1 MSADLNLPL
10 KAEGLSIVDSVGA
23 LIARTGDAAVAEA
36 IVAAVNDRETAVAE
50 NETHLTASTAGAI
63 VGLYYDL
70 IRELGVE
77 PGGSLIEAVDALR
90 RDAERWRAFYSS
102 ARFKMIGSAN
112 LDHSAYPK
120 VSINA
125 AKAPTDWIHFGLE
138 VWDRHPEPED
148 TQGIHGRNVLNAYV
162 DHLVAERAAVRG
174 TGIKAAPTATEER
187 LAKLDDALIASAKLL
202 QESRDENLAKHN
214 RFARLYSTVADVAK
228 RIEAQVKA
236 SDGYAAGAAT
246 KNEARPTVWEFQ
258 NGHFRDLGVELTK
271 ALEEGRR

>member
-10 KAEGLSIVDSVGA
+10 KANGLSISDANGVTLAGA
-23 LIARTGDAAVAEA
+23 EDAAVAQA
-36 IVAAVNDRETAVAE
+36 IVAAVNDHETVAAE
-50 NETHLTASTAGAI
+50 NETHMTASTSGAI

-77 PGGSLIEAVDALR
+77 PGGSLVEAIDALR
-90 RDAERWRAFYSS
+90 RDAERWRAFYST

-120 VSINA
+120 VSINP
-125 AKAPTDWIHFGLE
+125 AKERGDWIHFGLE

-162 DHLVAERAAVRG
+162 DHMVAERVAARG
-174 TGIKAAPTATEER
+174 TVVKAAPSATEER
-187 LAKLDDALIASAKLL
+187 LAKLDDALAASAARL
-202 QESRDENLAKHN
+202 QESRDENLAKQN

-228 RIEAQVKA
+228 RIAAQVKA
-236 SDGYAAGAAT
+236 SDAYAASAAT
-246 KNEARPTVWEFQ
+246 KTEARPTVWELQ
-258 NGHFRDLGVELTK
+258 NGHFRDLGDELTK